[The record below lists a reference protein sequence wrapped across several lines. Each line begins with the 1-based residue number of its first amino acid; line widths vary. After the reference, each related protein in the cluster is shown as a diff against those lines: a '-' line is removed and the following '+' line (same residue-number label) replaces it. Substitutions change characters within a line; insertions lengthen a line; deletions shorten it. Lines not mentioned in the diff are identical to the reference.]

1 MTLKYLLLIVAA
13 AALTLV
19 PVAFGFTRGRTAT
32 LMRRSNLV
40 MKSGNSLTT
49 TNVQLTNCEVTL
61 RGLSMTDALQS
72 KLESKIVDG
81 VVSKLGENLVT
92 STHITMSIDPKA
104 QSCDVRCNMK
114 GGAVV
119 EAKEQAENMYTS
131 IDLCTKTLGNNLK
144 KFREKIQDK
153 KAVGNKLGGTDTED
167 ELDIINEVPKSHR
180 RQTACIPAGCTS
192 RTTIEIPKRN

>member
-1 MTLKYLLLIVAA
+1 M
-13 AALTLV
+13 
-19 PVAFGFTRGRTAT
+19 
-32 LMRRSNLV
+32 
-40 MKSGNSLTT
+40 
-49 TNVQLTNCEVTL
+49 
-61 RGLSMTDALQS
+61 
-72 KLESKIVDG
+72 
-81 VVSKLGENLVT
+81 SKLGENLVT

-153 KAVGNKLGGTDTED
+153 KVVGNKLGGTDTED
-167 ELDIINEVPKSHR
+167 ELDIINEV
-180 RQTACIPAGCTS
+180 
-192 RTTIEIPKRN
+192 